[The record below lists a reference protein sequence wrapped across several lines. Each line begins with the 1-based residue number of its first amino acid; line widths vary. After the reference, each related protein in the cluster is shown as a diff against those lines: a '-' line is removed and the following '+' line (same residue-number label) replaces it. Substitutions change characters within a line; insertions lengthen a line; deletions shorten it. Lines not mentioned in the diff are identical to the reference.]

1 MCTKTYRIIQEERA
15 LGMHNLRFVPKF
27 CDFFSCRPAKIIH
40 QATRA
45 IVSCPDHTPEG
56 RGQCKTWTLDSGLDR
71 GLDSGL
77 DFGLDIGKPGLWTLD
92 WTVDWTLDWILD
104 WILDSIIHGPE
115 GIQKTKLVHNKYNT
129 HT

>member
-1 MCTKTYRIIQEERA
+1 MGQGLCARGTINIPYGIVHNNIQE
-15 LGMHNLRFVPKF
+15 G
-27 CDFFSCRPAKIIH
+27 
-40 QATRA
+40 
-45 IVSCPDHTPEG
+45 VSA
-56 RGQCKTWTLDSGLDR
+56 
-71 GLDSGL
+71 
-77 DFGLDIGKPGLWTLD
+77 KPGLWTLD